1 MRFFKLTLILI
12 ASITMFGCHSSYNG
26 DSAKLAAMGI
36 YPDSIKDLEKVTKGQ
51 WSRLG
56 DTTLLFAIDS
66 NRIFYGIANTD
77 YPFTLKRDSMV
88 ITFDDDIY
96 HARLK
101 MLSKD
106 TLVMIGT
113 GKDKHNIDSVYRNYG
128 LDSPF

>member
-1 MRFFKLTLILI
+1 
-12 ASITMFGCHSSYNG
+12 
-26 DSAKLAAMGI
+26 
-36 YPDSIKDLEKVTKGQ
+36 
-51 WSRLG
+51 
-56 DTTLLFAIDS
+56 
-66 NRIFYGIANTD
+66 
-77 YPFTLKRDSMV
+77 MV

>member
-1 MRFFKLTLILI
+1 MRFLKLSVILVISI
-12 ASITMFGCHSSYNG
+12 ALLGCHSSYSG
-26 DSAKLAAMGI
+26 DDAKAGPRRI
-36 YPDSIKDLEKVTKGQ
+36 YADSIKNLDKVISGQ

-56 DTTLLFAIDS
+56 DTTLLFAVNG

-106 TLVMIGT
+106 TLIMIGI
-113 GKDKHNIDSVYRNYG
+113 GKDKGNIDSVYRNYG